1 MLKVVRCAR
10 EVALVKTPYHSRQ
23 AGGDDYRGDLH
34 VRCCNPYL
42 LQCKGGLHLLT
53 TLSHWLL
60 FSADFVHRVVQTF
73 SSHRWGSEKPGLR
86 RENLCM
92 RVRCTLRLMQA
103 SSTMY
108 LLLTTAGPPRRSFR
122 LHRTI
127 RSQQRLGTE
136 VIGRSMYL
144 R

>member
-1 MLKVVRCAR
+1 M
-10 EVALVKTPYHSRQ
+10 
-23 AGGDDYRGDLH
+23 
-34 VRCCNPYL
+34 RCCNPYL

-60 FSADFVHRVVQTF
+60 SSADFVHQVVQTF

-92 RVRCTLRLMQA
+92 RVRCTLCRLVA
-103 SSTMY
+103 
-108 LLLTTAGPPRRSFR
+108 LLTTAGPPRRSFR

-127 RSQQRLGTE
+127 RSQQPFAATTSRYGGNWEVHVGGTSDSPA
-136 VIGRSMYL
+136 VVVQYVYL
-144 R
+144 A

>member
-1 MLKVVRCAR
+1 MVRCAR
-10 EVALVKTPYHSRQ
+10 EVALVNTRYTPYHSRQ

-60 FSADFVHRVVQTF
+60 SSADFVHQVVQTF

-92 RVRCTLRLMQA
+92 RVRCTLCRLVA
-103 SSTMY
+103 
-108 LLLTTAGPPRRSFR
+108 LLTTAGPPRRSFR

-127 RSQQRLGTE
+127 RSQQRLVGTE